1 MINFLLDKTLP
12 DWVTKSF
19 PIIEAILL
27 VCIALC
33 AVAIIVSVLIQPSDP
48 DGGNN
53 VITGKNES
61 YFSANR
67 GSTKEGR
74 LHKLIVALSISIL
87 VASIIYFVL
96 IAIYNGIG
104 A

>member
-1 MINFLLDKTLP
+1 MINFLLEKTLP

-19 PIIEAILL
+19 PVIEAILL
-27 VCIALC
+27 VVIALC
-33 AVAIIVSVLIQPSDP
+33 AIAVTVAVLIQPSNP

-61 YFSANR
+61 YFAANK
-67 GSTKEGR
+67 GNTKEGR
-74 LHKLIVALSISIL
+74 LHKLIVALSITIL
-87 VASIIYFVL
+87 VATIIYFVL
-96 IAIYNGIG
+96 MSIYNGIG